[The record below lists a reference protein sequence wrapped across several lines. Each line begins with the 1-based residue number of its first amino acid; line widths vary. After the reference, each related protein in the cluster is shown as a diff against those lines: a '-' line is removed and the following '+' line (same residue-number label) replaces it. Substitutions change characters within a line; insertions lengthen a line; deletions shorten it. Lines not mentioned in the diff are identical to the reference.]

1 MFDEFKRYLLSKEP
15 FTSADIE
22 KIRSI
27 STLTHVRKGDL
38 ILEAD
43 NIWQYNAFVSS
54 GLFCTYYLDDLGG
67 KHIINFA
74 HKNYWVGDR
83 DSLLSNKPSLLNI
96 EAIEDAELVMI
107 HQNDFHVLMREVDL
121 FNKMM
126 QRLIINNQTFI
137 KERISANMTVSDLE
151 KYENFLKKYMP
162 VAHRIPH
169 DMIASYL
176 RMSPETLTRIL
187 NSLNK

>member
-1 MFDEFKRYLLSKEP
+1 MFDEFKRYLLSKAP
-15 FTSADIE
+15 FTNADIE

-27 STLTHVRKGDL
+27 STLTNISKGDL

-43 NIWQYNAFVSS
+43 TVWNYNAFVSS
-54 GLFCTYYLDDLGG
+54 GLFCTYWVDTLGG
-67 KHIINFA
+67 KHIKNFA

-83 DSLLSNKPSLLNI
+83 ESLLSGKPSLLNI

-107 HQNDFHVLMREVDL
+107 HQKDFHILRREVDL

-126 QRLIINNQTFI
+126 QGLVQNNAAFVQN
-137 KERISANMTVSDLE
+137 RISDNMRVSDHE

-176 RMSPETLTRIL
+176 EMSPETLTRVL

>member
-1 MFDEFKRYLLSKEP
+1 MFTEFKRYLLSKAP
-15 FTSADIE
+15 FANADIE
-22 KIRSI
+22 KIRAI
-27 STLTHVRKGDL
+27 STLKNVSKGEMVL
-38 ILEAD
+38 KAD
-43 NIWQYNAFVSS
+43 AVWNYNAFVSS

-74 HKNYWVGDR
+74 HKNYWIGDR
-83 DSLLSNKPSLLNI
+83 ESLLTQKPSLLNI

-107 HQNDFHVLMREVDL
+107 HQNDFHVLMRDVDH

-126 QRLIINNQTFI
+126 QGLIENNNVFTQARIN
-137 KERISANMTVSDLE
+137 ANMSVSDQE
-151 KYENFLKKYMP
+151 KYEKFLKKYMP

-176 RMSPETLTRIL
+176 EMSPETLTRII
-187 NSLNK
+187 NSR